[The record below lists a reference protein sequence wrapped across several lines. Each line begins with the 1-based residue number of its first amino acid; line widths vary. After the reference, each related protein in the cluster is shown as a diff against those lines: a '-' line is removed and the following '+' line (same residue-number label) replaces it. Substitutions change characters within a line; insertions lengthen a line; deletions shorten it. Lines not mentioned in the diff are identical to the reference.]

1 MKSDTDQ
8 EHRASKTEA
17 APKWLRGLWTAG
29 FGASV
34 GYFTVFVTKGYHVLG
49 ALGIMCCLSMLFLSA
64 FGIPQIIKSEAW
76 FHKILITISGIGFLV
91 VFGFL
96 LYLEIW

>member
-1 MKSDTDQ
+1 MKPDTDQ
-8 EHRASKTEA
+8 EWHASKVEA

-34 GYFTVFVTKGYHVLG
+34 GYFTVFVTKGYHILG
-49 ALGIMCCLSMLFLSA
+49 ALGIVCCLSMLFLSA
-64 FGIPQIIKSEAW
+64 FDIPQIIKNEAR
-76 FHKILITISGIGFLV
+76 FQKILLTFVSIGLMLV
-91 VFGFL
+91 LGFL